1 MLEIEESK
9 KQGEKEMN
17 VNGNSIDLV
26 EVILIFS
33 GVLIGICI
41 LAILFFA
48 FVKNKDKNK
57 ELISKKVT
65 VLEKPIQQGNVE
77 WYVMECQ
84 NGDRIKLRSFQGNSL
99 FISVGDKGIVSYR
112 GQTIESFK
120 RQ

>member
-57 ELISKKVT
+57 
-65 VLEKPIQQGNVE
+65 
-77 WYVMECQ
+77 
-84 NGDRIKLRSFQGNSL
+84 
-99 FISVGDKGIVSYR
+99 
-112 GQTIESFK
+112 
-120 RQ
+120 

>member
-26 EVILIFS
+26 D
-33 GVLIGICI
+33 
-41 LAILFFA
+41 FA

-65 VLEKPIQQGNVE
+65 VLEKPIQQGNIE